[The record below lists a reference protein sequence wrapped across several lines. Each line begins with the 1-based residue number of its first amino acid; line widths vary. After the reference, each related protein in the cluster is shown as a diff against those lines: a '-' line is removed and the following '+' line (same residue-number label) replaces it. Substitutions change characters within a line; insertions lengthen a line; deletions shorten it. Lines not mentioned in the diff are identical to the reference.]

1 MSRVVIHT
9 LSLHSSIT
17 HTCTVYLAFPTN
29 RLGAN
34 LGHQIHFDT
43 DESLLGRE
51 KKVTHPIVSSV
62 LYLTGAKHG
71 TAETAK
77 AGATIV
83 CNQTPDSKEV
93 ASKAW
98 VSHPNDNSFMTFPGN
113 LLHGVLPCLGPEKP
127 KAASEYEKSENNR
140 LTFMVGFWT
149 RNVAEGMADDREL
162 YGPCGPLPPSTDE
175 HSWVTECQK
184 GYKESD
190 RESIITKNE
199 SRLDITGRALPCTSP
214 AWEQFK
220 SQSSSEVDSTTPILE
235 VPRGLDHR
243 YFVLNAPHCFTES
256 LYENEDCF

>member
-1 MSRVVIHT
+1 MMLIAISFR
-9 LSLHSSIT
+9 L
-17 HTCTVYLAFPTN
+17 N

-62 LYLTGAKHG
+62 LYLTGAKHD

-83 CNQTPDSKEV
+83 CNQTPDSTDI

-98 VSHPNDNSFMTFPGN
+98 VSHPKDNSFMTFPGN

-149 RNVAEGMADDREL
+149 RNVAEGMGDNREL
-162 YGPCGPLPPSTDE
+162 YGPCGPLPPATDE
-175 HSWVTECQK
+175 HSWVIDCQK
-184 GYKESD
+184 GYRQSE
-190 RESIITKNE
+190 REKIISKSETRTDII
-199 SRLDITGRALPCTSP
+199 SRILPCTSP
-214 AWEQFK
+214 AWEEFK
-220 SQSSSEVDSTTPILE
+220 SYSSSNKDSTTPVLE